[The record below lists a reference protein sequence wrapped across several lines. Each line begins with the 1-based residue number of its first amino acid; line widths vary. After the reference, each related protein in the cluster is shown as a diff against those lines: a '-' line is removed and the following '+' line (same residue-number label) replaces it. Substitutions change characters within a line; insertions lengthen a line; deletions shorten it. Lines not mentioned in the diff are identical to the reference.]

1 MEIDM
6 SVKKIKIAVCLI
18 LLGVFGLQPASVAL
32 AQQQKET
39 PPAGATPKPFTLP
52 RKETFTLKNGMR
64 VTLVPY
70 GSVPKVTVRAVVRTG
85 SLNETA
91 TQTWLATLTGSM
103 LKEGTTSR
111 SAEQIAQEAAQMGG
125 QITVGVGADQT
136 NVAGDVL
143 SEFGPQLVAL
153 IADVMQRPLLPASE
167 LQRLK
172 NDRLRQLTIARTQP
186 GQIATEQFRKV
197 LYPNHPYGRMFP
209 TEQMIA
215 GYTIG
220 DIQKFY
226 KDNFGAARTNLYV
239 AGRFDSAAMKKAIT
253 QAFESW
259 TRGSDPV
266 VDIPKPT
273 AARTLHLIDRPGA
286 TQSTILIGL
295 PVVDPSNP
303 DYIGLQVMDS
313 LLGGSFASRITSNI
327 REAKGYTYSPFS
339 QVSTRYRDAY
349 WVETADVTTAVT
361 GPSLKEIFYE
371 IDRLRKEPPTE
382 EELQGIKNYLAGIF
396 VLQNSNRQGVI
407 GQLAFLDLHGL
418 DEKYLTTYVQ
428 RVFAITPKD
437 VQRIAQTYL
446 IDDKMTLVVVG
457 DKGKV
462 AEQLGPFGKVEN

>member
-1 MEIDM
+1 M
-6 SVKKIKIAVCLI
+6 SVKKLQITICLV
-18 LLGVFGLQPASVAL
+18 LLGVFGLQPAGIAL
-32 AQQQKET
+32 AQQPQQAKEK
-39 PPAGATPKPFTLP
+39 PPAGGTPKPFTLP

-70 GSVPKVTVRAVVRTG
+70 GSVPKVTVRAVVRAG
-85 SLNETA
+85 SLNEA
-91 TQTWLATLTGSM
+91 AEQTWLAALTGAM
-103 LKEGTTSR
+103 LKEGTATR

-125 QITVGVGADQT
+125 QLTVGVGADQT
-136 NVAGDVL
+136 NIAGDVL
-143 SEFGPQLVAL
+143 SEFGPQLVGL
-153 IADVMQRPLLPASE
+153 IADVMQRPLLPAAE

-186 GQIATEQFRKV
+186 GQIANEQFRKV
-197 LYPNHPYGRMFP
+197 LYPNHPYGRVFP
-209 TEQMIA
+209 TEQMIS
-215 GYTIG
+215 GYTIE
-220 DIQKFY
+220 DIRKFY

-239 AGRFDSAAMKKAIT
+239 AGQFDTAAMRKAIT
-253 QAFESW
+253 QAFDSW
-259 TRGSDPV
+259 TRGSETV
-266 VDIPKPT
+266 VNIPKPT

-286 TQSTILIGL
+286 AQSTILIGL

-303 DYIGLQVMDS
+303 DYIGLQVMDA

-327 REAKGYTYSPFS
+327 REAKGYTYSPYS
-339 QVSTRYRDAY
+339 QVSTRYRDAH

-382 EELQGIKNYLAGIF
+382 DELQGIKNYLAGIF

-428 RVFAITPKD
+428 KIIAITPRD